1 MPPSPSRRRI
11 LQYAGALSLTSL
23 ARPLAPARAA
33 ATLPEDDLCVTPNPR
48 AERLFIPSDTGY
60 LSRLAPNGSTLTLR
74 AGAAEGVPAGITHG
88 PLAFAALHEGRRYT
102 NPTLVWRRGERVRIE
117 MVNGLDQ
124 PTVTHW
130 HGLQVDTRNDGNGSF
145 LVAPGE
151 RYRYEFE
158 VRERA
163 GLYWYHPHPHGQTA
177 AQAYRGL
184 YGLIQVE
191 DEDERA
197 LRSAL
202 ALEPGRTEIPLVFQ
216 DRRPGTTYAPSPR
229 DHFHGLFGD
238 EMFVNGSRCGS
249 YLDVA
254 TRLYRLRLLNA
265 CNARTL
271 LLALRTPSG
280 ASVPFTLIGTD
291 GGLLAAPV
299 RCEQLFLATAERID
313 ILVDLTDAVPGDSV
327 VLETLGF
334 DPMRMVMPEGA
345 ATGVASD
352 PAPSTHATMDPAAK
366 RAAGDPAA
374 VFEDHASRWPEGARR
389 ALLELRVRE
398 RVAYD
403 RKIPARLS
411 TSPLMDIT
419 DAKTRSFRLG
429 FNKGR
434 WRINDRVFA
443 MGETPI
449 EVARGSRE
457 VWLVRNYHNSMPH
470 AMHLH
475 AFHFE
480 VLERETSPDRVA
492 ALAVDPKGRL
502 ATDTGRK
509 DTILVW
515 PGESVRL
522 AIDFALPFAGEQTY
536 LFHCHNLE
544 HEDGG
549 MMLGMKVT

>member
-1 MPPSPSRRRI
+1 MPLPPFRRRI
-11 LQYAGALSLTSL
+11 LQYAGVLSLASL
-23 ARPLAPARAA
+23 ARPLASARAA
-33 ATLPEDDLCVTPNPR
+33 ATLPEDDLCATPNAR
-48 AERLFIPSDTGY
+48 AERLFVPTDTGY
-60 LSRLAPNGSTLTLR
+60 LGRLAPDGSALTLR
-74 AGAAEGVPAGITHG
+74 AGGAEGVPAGVTHG

-102 NPTLVWRRGERVRIE
+102 NPTLVWTRGERVRIE
-117 MVNGLDQ
+117 LVNGLDE

-130 HGLQVDTRNDGNGSF
+130 HGLQVDTRSDGNGSF

-151 RYRYEFE
+151 RYLYEFE
-158 VRERA
+158 VRDRA

-184 YGLIQVE
+184 YGLIMVE

-202 ALEPGRTEIPLVFQ
+202 ALAPGRTEIPLVLQ

-229 DHFHGLFGD
+229 DYFHGLFGD

-254 TRLYRLRLLNA
+254 TRLYRLRVLNG

-280 ASVPFTLIGTD
+280 ARVPFTLIGTD
-291 GGLLAAPV
+291 GGLLATPV
-299 RCEQLFLATAERID
+299 RCEQVFLATAERID
-313 ILVDLTDAVPGDSV
+313 ILVDLTDAAPGDRV

-334 DPMRMVMPEGA
+334 DPMRMQMPESA
-345 ATGVASD
+345 ATGVTSD
-352 PAPSTHATMDPAAK
+352 PVPSTHTTMDPAAK
-366 RAAGDPAA
+366 GAAGAPTA
-374 VFEDHASRWPEGARR
+374 VFKDHASRWPEGTRQ
-389 ALLELRVRE
+389 ALLELRVKE
-398 RVAYD
+398 RVTYD

-411 TSPLMDIT
+411 TPPAIDVT
-419 DAKTRSFRLG
+419 DANMRSFRLG

-434 WRINDRVFA
+434 WRINDRVFS
-443 MGETPI
+443 MGEAPI
-449 EVARGSRE
+449 EVARNTRE

-480 VLERETSPDRVA
+480 VLERETSPDQVA
-492 ALAVDPKGRL
+492 ALAVDGKGRL

-522 AIDFALPFAGEQTY
+522 ALDFALPFAGEQLY